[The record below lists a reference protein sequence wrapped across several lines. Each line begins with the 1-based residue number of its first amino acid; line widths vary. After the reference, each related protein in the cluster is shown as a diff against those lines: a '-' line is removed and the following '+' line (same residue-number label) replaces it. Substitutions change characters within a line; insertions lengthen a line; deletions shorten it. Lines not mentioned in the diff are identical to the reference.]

1 VTPPSLAVDEALLR
15 DAVARSS
22 RRHRG
27 DHDLNPGFAP
37 AGPLRRAAVLCPV
50 VRRPEGLSVVLTLR
64 PTTMRAHAGQIALP
78 GGKVDRD
85 DVDAQA
91 AALREAHEEIGLPPE
106 RVDMLG
112 ALARYRTRTG
122 YAITP
127 FVGLVEGDFTPR
139 PEPGEVA
146 DVFETPL
153 DFLMDLARHQR
164 HTRRFQGVDRA
175 FWAMPWGER
184 FIWGA
189 TAGILRM
196 LAEDVAAARAAR
208 EAAATPSLADGAA

>member
-1 VTPPSLAVDEALLR
+1 MRVDEALLR
-15 DAVARSS
+15 HAVASG
-22 RRHRG
+22 RRRPRG

-37 AGPLRRAAVLCPV
+37 EGPLRRAAVLAPV
-50 VRRPEGLSVVLTLR
+50 LRRPEGLALVLTLR

-78 GGKVDRD
+78 GGKVDRT
-85 DVDAQA
+85 DADA
-91 AALREAHEEIGLPPE
+91 LSAALREAHEEIGLPPA
-106 RVDMLG
+106 RVDVLG
-112 ALARYRTRTG
+112 ALAPYRTRTG

-127 FVGLVEGDFTPR
+127 FVGIVEGDFIPT

-164 HTRRFQGVDRA
+164 HTRRFEGRDRA
-175 FWAMPWGER
+175 FWAMPWRDR

-189 TAGILRM
+189 TAGILRG
-196 LAEDVAAARAAR
+196 LAEDVASARAERAGR
-208 EAAATPSLADGAA
+208 DPAPAA

>member
-1 VTPPSLAVDEALLR
+1 MTVDEALLR
-15 DAVARSS
+15 HAVAGAA
-22 RRHRG
+22 RRPRG

-37 AGPLRRAAVLCPV
+37 SGPLRRAAVLAPV
-50 VRRPEGLSVVLTLR
+50 LRRPEGLALVLTLR

-78 GGKVDRD
+78 GGKVDRGD
-85 DVDAQA
+85 PDALS
-91 AALREAHEEIGLPPE
+91 AALREAHEEIGLPPG
-106 RVDMLG
+106 RVDVLG
-112 ALARYRTRTG
+112 PLATYRTRTG

-127 FVGLVEGDFTPR
+127 FVGLVEGDFTPT

-164 HTRRFQGVDRA
+164 HTRTVDGRDRA
-175 FWAMPWGER
+175 FWAMPWRDR

-189 TAGILRM
+189 TAGILRG
-196 LAEDVAAARAAR
+196 LAEDVAVARAGRAR
-208 EAAATPSLADGAA
+208 RDAAPAA